1 MIEIMTIGDVIKTP
15 KGIAIGGK
23 FSSSNEAQPLEKSLE
38 DMSEKTKNMNFIV
51 YRDKNGNYSKILIK
65 DSQFTTSV
73 RDTINLFFLLGDI
86 TLPEEIKE
94 GTIIYS
100 AEK

>member
-1 MIEIMTIGDVIKTP
+1 MIQIMTVGDILKTP

-23 FSSSNEAQPLEKSLE
+23 FSSSNGTQSFEESLE
-38 DMSEKTKNMNFIV
+38 DMSEKTKNMHSII
-51 YRDKNGNYSKILIK
+51 YRNKNGNYSNILIK

-86 TLPEEIKE
+86 SLPEEIKE
-94 GTIIYS
+94 GTPIYRS
-100 AEK
+100 